1 MKRNTSSILA
11 LAAILLTAGYL
22 LGQGQPKAAPATPAG
37 AKPTKLVKIATLNTA
52 KDNQEFQANVQ
63 LMQAQRQKAVD
74 LNAAIEKEKD
84 AAKKKALQK
93 ELDELMTKLNQNNDI
108 MIKTYGFSL
117 NRDYTLEIEKAS
129 IYLHATEE
137 EAARMEKAAK
147 EQEKQSEK
155 KSKK

>member
-1 MKRNTSSILA
+1 MKRNTPSILA
-11 LAAILLTAGYL
+11 LSAILLTSGYL
-22 LGQGQPKAAPATPAG
+22 LGQGQPKAAPAAPAAG

-52 KDNQEFQANVQ
+52 KENQEFQANVQ
-63 LMQAQRQKAVD
+63 LVQAQRQKALELTTAV
-74 LNAAIEKEKD
+74 EKEKD
-84 AAKKKALQK
+84 ATKKKALQK
-93 ELDELMTKLNQNNDI
+93 ELDELMTKLNQNNEV

-147 EQEKQSEK
+147 EQPEK